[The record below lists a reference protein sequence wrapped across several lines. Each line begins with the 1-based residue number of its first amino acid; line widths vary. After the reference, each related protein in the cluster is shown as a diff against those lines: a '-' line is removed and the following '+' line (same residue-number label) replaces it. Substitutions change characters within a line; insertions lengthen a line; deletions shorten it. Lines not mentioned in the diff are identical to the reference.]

1 MMTDKQ
7 KIETTDT
14 GRRKFFKLASVGV
27 AGAAATALAGGAS
40 EVQAGDSATKQGGYQ
55 LTEHVKKAYDAS
67 RF

>member
-14 GRRKFFKLASVGV
+14 SRRKFFKLASVGA

-40 EVQAGDSATKQGGYQ
+40 EVQADDGAAKQGGYQ